1 MEKGLKKLF
10 LASVI
15 LCIPLG
21 FVYKH
26 DHVHF
31 FWDKIPSID
40 VIFGILGAVLL
51 LVATK
56 ILASFAFKEEDFYD

>member
-51 LVATK
+51 LVAIK

>member
-40 VIFGILGAVLL
+40 VIFGVLGAVLL
-51 LVATK
+51 LVAIK

>member
-1 MEKGLKKLF
+1 MEKALKKIFFAL
-10 LASVI
+10 VI

-51 LVATK
+51 LIAIKT
-56 ILASFAFKEEDFYD
+56 LASFAFKKEDYYD

>member
-21 FVYKH
+21 FMYKH